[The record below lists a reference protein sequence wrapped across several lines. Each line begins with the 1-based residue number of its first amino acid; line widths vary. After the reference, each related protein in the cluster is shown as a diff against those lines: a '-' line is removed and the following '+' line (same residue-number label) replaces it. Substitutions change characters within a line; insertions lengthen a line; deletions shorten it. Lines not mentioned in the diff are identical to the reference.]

1 MPYEASYTRRNMK
14 DRFRCADSPKL
25 FAWPAG
31 NGATALPIVMSE
43 TTYTPLAETHATPL
57 KPGGDPQLLANDIYG
72 YRPGLEEK
80 MLGLEFCT
88 VTGADNTTQVWEFG
102 MYAAPHYLTRG
113 ASPTFTGWKLIGTAN
128 FTMTIGSRSLAT
140 QTVDP
145 FTNAISFTSATI
157 RWADT
162 YAETD
167 NDFNNS
173 TAGFYRFFPMGYGAL
188 NKSGLV
194 IVDCSFC
201 SLICIRLV
209 TRPTTPSV
217 RDFVGIYS
225 EIN

>member
-1 MPYEASYTRRNMK
+1 MTIEAGFTRRNMK
-14 DRFRCADSPKL
+14 DRLRAVDSPKL
-25 FAWPAG
+25 FAWPTE
-31 NGATALPIVMSE
+31 NGGTALPMI
-43 TTYTPLAETHATPL
+43 LAEGTYAELASL
-57 KPGGDPQLLANDIYG
+57 KPGDAPIRVGTASNYFFL

-80 MLGLEFCT
+80 MIGLEFCT

-102 MYAAPHYLTRG
+102 MYAAPHYIDRTV
-113 ASPTFTGWKLIGTAN
+113 PTLTGWKRIGTAN
-128 FTMTIGSRSLAT
+128 FTMTIGALALASQT
-140 QTVDP
+140 QDP
-145 FTNAISFTSATI
+145 FTNAQTFSSATI

-194 IVDCSFC
+194 IVDCSLA
-201 SLICIRLV
+201 SLIAIRLV
-209 TRPTTPSV
+209 TRPTTPSAQ
-217 RDFVGIYS
+217 DFVGLYT